1 MSSFPGLVHEVPEIM
16 HISGVPLVGN
26 VFKTVGIGVFLY
38 CSLLYGMFLF
48 VWNVPCDDLR
58 SMSHSFDS
66 TEFRDGTFMIEYTRH
81 Y

>member
-1 MSSFPGLVHEVPEIM
+1 MFFWDGLKEKQASRLRFPMVIVM
-16 HISGVPLVGN
+16 DN
-26 VFKTVGIGVFLY
+26 VGIGVFLY

-48 VWNVPCDDLR
+48 VWNVPCDDSR

-66 TEFRDGTFMIEYTRH
+66 TELRDGTFMIEYTRH